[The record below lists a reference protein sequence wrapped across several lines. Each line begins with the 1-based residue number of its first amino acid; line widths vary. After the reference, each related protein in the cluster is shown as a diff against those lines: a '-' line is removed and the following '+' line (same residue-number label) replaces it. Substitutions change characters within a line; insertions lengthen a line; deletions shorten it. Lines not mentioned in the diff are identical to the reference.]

1 MGYSC
6 QLLKSSCWA
15 YKGAATS
22 TAAAMKDERIA
33 EGVEKI
39 IKKSCKVSETSS
51 LAAPVG
57 GVYRLQCS
65 ALQPRLQLLTQVPAW
80 PAGASCCC
88 HCRALLRLTEQS
100 SVDCQLTTKR
110 PAIGDGPE
118 EDREERGQRLRG
130 PGEGHGQDAGRPATR
145 GTWNQGIVLYMI
157 FSIFHTFIPFHSFS
171 NKC

>member
-6 QLLKSSCWA
+6 QLLKSSCLA

-51 LAAPVG
+51 LAAPAG

-80 PAGASCCC
+80 PAGTSCCC
-88 HCRALLRLTEQS
+88 HCRALLRSAEQS

-118 EDREERGQRLRG
+118 EAREEREQRLQG
-130 PGEGHGQDAGRPATR
+130 PGHAAQDYEEHG
-145 GTWNQGIVLYMI
+145 N
-157 FSIFHTFIPFHSFS
+157 SFS
-171 NKC
+171 NKPCSHTLCFSCITLYTETE

>member
-80 PAGASCCC
+80 SAGTSCCC
-88 HCRALLRLTEQS
+88 HCRAPLRLAEQS

-130 PGEGHGQDAGRPATR
+130 PDAGHGQDAGRPATR
-145 GTWNQGIVLYMI
+145 GTWNQGMVL
-157 FSIFHTFIPFHSFS
+157 
-171 NKC
+171 